1 MSLRNMMLADAK
13 QIATNVNEFG
23 EAVTYY
29 TRDGDARDIS
39 VVVVREALDMLPEAG
54 DVTSTLFQVYVANDS
69 TVGITR
75 DEIDRGGDYIEFP
88 IGNGKEPTRRSIIR
102 ILEEDDAMMVLECR

>member
-1 MSLRNMMLADAK
+1 MTLRDIIIADAK

-29 TRDGDARDIS
+29 TRDGNARTIS